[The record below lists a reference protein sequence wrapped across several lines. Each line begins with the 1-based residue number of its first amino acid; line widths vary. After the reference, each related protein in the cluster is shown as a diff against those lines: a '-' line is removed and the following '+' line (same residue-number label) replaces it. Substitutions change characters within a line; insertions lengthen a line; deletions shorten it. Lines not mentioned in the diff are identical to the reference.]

1 MDAVDHDCFQRM
13 LDHVLTT
20 EELSLE
26 HEGTEV
32 LALDET
38 WRDDYADVVSDHRPV
53 LSTFSVAVGW

>member
-1 MDAVDHDCFQRM
+1 M
-13 LDHVLTT
+13 T

-26 HEGTEV
+26 HEATEV

-38 WRDDYADVVSDHRPV
+38 WRDDYVDVVSDHRPV